1 MAHQYSQK
9 NALEVSS
16 KLCEAASTDNDNEL
30 TCMRLP
36 ARWSGLLLAA
46 VLPLGAFA
54 ELPEER
60 IEPSID
66 PELAAHTKVFEQKL
80 YRIADNVYSAVGWQL
95 GNVAM
100 VEAPEGLI
108 IVDTGESVSESRK
121 IMAEFRK
128 VSDKPVKAIVYTH
141 FHPDHINGVQA
152 FVGREEVERGEVQ
165 IYAHESLLQ
174 NVVTQ
179 GALVGPILG
188 VRSAYSFGSFLP
200 AADQEGMNG
209 GIGPLAKPEPST
221 FIAPTVTFG
230 ERLDTRIAGLD
241 VQFLHAP
248 SEAPD
253 EIVLYL
259 PGNRVLISAEVDQGP
274 TLPNIHTLR
283 GTKFR
288 DPVQWVASLDLL
300 RSLRADHMVPLH
312 GRPVSGRDQVEEVL
326 RMTRDGIAYIHDQT
340 VRWMNKGLTPDE
352 LVEKVKLPPHLAGY
366 TPYLREYYG
375 TVKHSVR
382 QIYNG
387 YLGWFQGDPVDL
399 DPTPPKEK
407 AQRLVALMGGRD
419 KVLVEAGN
427 AYLKGDYQWAAELAG
442 YAIRVDRD
450 DRLAREIK
458 ARSFRRLGYASMN
471 INWRNWYL
479 MSAMELEGTLD
490 GEVIRERSVEM
501 RKVFLSADMVR
512 SFTPQIF
519 LQNWVTRVDPDKAGD
534 VELTLGFR
542 FPDVGEEWTLE
553 VRKGVAQLH
562 KGIPEGTVLRL
573 SMDKHFMETLLTGEN
588 GLLKGALLGDVK
600 VEGDLL
606 EVRRFLACFDFSDEA
621 FGLTLR

>member
-1 MAHQYSQK
+1 M
-9 NALEVSS
+9 SS
-16 KLCEAASTDNDNEL
+16 FS
-30 TCMRLP
+30 RF
-36 ARWSGLLLAA
+36 SGLLLAA
-46 VLPLGAFA
+46 ALPFTAQA
-54 ELPEER
+54 ELPAER
-60 IEPSID
+60 IEPSINA
-66 PELAAHTKVFEQKL
+66 ELAAHTKLFNQQVYK
-80 YRIADNVYSAVGWQL
+80 IADNVYSAVGWQL

-100 VEAPEGLI
+100 IEAPQGLI

-128 VSDKPVKAIVYTH
+128 VSDKPVKAVVYTH

-152 FVGREEVERGEVQ
+152 FVTREQVEKGEVQ
-165 IYAHESLLQ
+165 IYAHETLLA
-174 NVVTQ
+174 NVVAQ

-188 VRSAYSFGSFLP
+188 VRSAYSFGSFLEP
-200 AADQEGMNG
+200 ADEKDMNG
-209 GIGPLAKPEPST
+209 GIGPIVTPEPST
-221 FIAPTVTFG
+221 FIAPTITFKDK
-230 ERLDTRIAGLD
+230 LDTTIAGLP

-253 EIVLYL
+253 EIVLFL
-259 PGNRVLISAEVDQGP
+259 PQNRVLISAEVDQGP

-288 DPVQWVASLDLL
+288 DPVQWVASLDKL
-300 RSLRADHMVPLH
+300 REFHADYMVPLH
-312 GRPVSGRDQVEEVL
+312 GRPVSGADKVEEVL

-407 AQRLVALMGGRD
+407 SARLIALMGGRD
-419 KVLVEAGN
+419 KVLLAAGE
-427 AYLKGDYQWAAELAG
+427 AYLKGDYQWAAELSG
-442 YAIRVDRD
+442 YAIRVDNED
-450 DRLAREIK
+450 KLARDIK
-458 ARSFRRLGYASMN
+458 ARSFRKLGYASMN

-479 MSAMELEGTLD
+479 MSAMELEGKLD
-490 GEVIRERSVEM
+490 AENIRDRAVAL
-501 RKVFLSADMVR
+501 RAVLLSPDMVR
-512 SFTPQIF
+512 NFTPQIF
-519 LQNWVTRVDPDKAGD
+519 LQNWITRVDPEKAGD
-534 VELTLGFR
+534 VELTLGFD
-542 FPDVGEEWTLE
+542 FPDVNEQWALE
-553 VRKGVAQLH
+553 IRRGVVQLH
-562 KGIPEGTVLRL
+562 QGIPAGTTLKL
-573 SMDKHFMETLLTGEN
+573 TMDKRFMETLLTGEG

-600 VEGDLL
+600 VDGNLL
-606 EVRRFLACFDFSDEA
+606 DIKTFLACFDFSDEP
-621 FGLTLR
+621 FGLTVR

>member
-1 MAHQYSQK
+1 
-9 NALEVSS
+9 
-16 KLCEAASTDNDNEL
+16 
-30 TCMRLP
+30 MRTFSRLG
-36 ARWSGLLLAA
+36 GLLLAA
-46 VLPLGAFA
+46 ALPLGAQA
-54 ELPEER
+54 ELPAER
-60 IEPSID
+60 IEPSIHA
-66 PELAAHTKVFEQKL
+66 ELAAHTRHFAQQI
-80 YRIADNVYSAVGWQL
+80 YRVAGNVYSAVGWQL
-95 GNVAM
+95 GNVVM
-100 VEAPEGLI
+100 IDAPEGLI

-128 VSDKPVKAIVYTH
+128 LSDKPVKAVVYTH

-152 FVGREEVERGEVQ
+152 FVSREQVERGEVH
-165 IYAHESLLQ
+165 IYAHETLLQ
-174 NVVTQ
+174 NVVAQ

-200 AADQEGMNG
+200 ASDQEGMNA
-209 GIGPLAKPEPST
+209 GIGPLAKAEPSS

-241 VQFLHAP
+241 VQFLHVP

-253 EIVLYL
+253 EIILYL
-259 PGNRVLISAEVDQGP
+259 PDNRVLISAEVEQGP

-288 DPVQWVASLDLL
+288 DPVQWVESLDK
-300 RSLRADHMVPLH
+300 LRAYRAEHMVPLH
-312 GRPVSGRDQVEEVL
+312 GRPVSGQDRVEEVL

-387 YLGWFQGDPVDL
+387 YLGWFQGDPVAL
-399 DPTPPKEK
+399 DPTPPRQQAE
-407 AQRLVALMGGRD
+407 RLIALAGGRE
-419 KVLVEAGN
+419 KLLLEAGN

-442 YAIRVDRD
+442 YAIRVDHD
-450 DRLAREIK
+450 DKLAREIK
-458 ARSFRRLGYASMN
+458 ARSFRKLGYASMN

-479 MSAMELEGTLD
+479 MSAMELEGKLD
-490 GEVIRERSVEM
+490 GDAIRQRSLEM
-501 RKVFLSADMVR
+501 RKVFLSPDMVR
-512 SFTPQIF
+512 SFTPQSF
-519 LQNWVTRVDPDKAGD
+519 LQNWVTRIDPQKAGD
-534 VELTLGFR
+534 LELTLGFS
-542 FPDVGEEWTLE
+542 FPDVDEQWALE
-553 VRKGVAQLH
+553 VRRGVAQLH
-562 KGIPEGTVLRL
+562 KGIPEGTELRL
-573 SMDKHFMETLLTGEN
+573 SMDKRFMETLLTGEG
-588 GLLKGALLGDVK
+588 GLVKGVLLGDVK
-600 VEGDLL
+600 VEGNLL
-606 EVRRFLACFDFSDEA
+606 EIRRFLACFDFADEA